1 MKNTIRVI
9 SLKRMLAFAFALALA
24 APGLPARNPAQPSWL
39 GDAVFY
45 QIYPSSYQDS
55 DGNGIGDL
63 PGIISRLDYIRSIGV
78 TAIWLNPVYV
88 SGWTDGGYDIIDFYR
103 VDPRFGDNDDL
114 VELLK
119 EAHKRGIK
127 VVMDLVAGHSSD
139 QCEWFLQSRE
149 GANLRYSDYYIWPT
163 FKPEDDTPAPGG
175 DGSLDYAALMSA
187 HASLIRKFVATDA
200 PRGPYYIKN
209 FYDTQPALNF
219 GFADPDPAHPWEQ
232 AVDAPGPMA
241 MRRELKNIMS
251 FWMDKG
257 VDGFRVDM
265 AASLVKNDPD
275 KAATIRLWKEDFVP
289 WFDREY
295 PEGVLIAEW
304 FNPAQSIEAGFD
316 LDFFCHDGQYNY
328 SSLFFFNRGF
338 GPAGSAKPYFAK
350 SGEGELK
357 TWYDLYTYQYDAVK
371 GKGYVCMPSGN
382 HDFNRVCT
390 EGRTT
395 PEELKVAMTFFL
407 TMPGV
412 PFIYYGDEIG
422 LKQNPAAP
430 STDGSG
436 FRAGCRI
443 PMLWDATA
451 NAGFS
456 TAPMDKIY
464 IPQDPDPGR
473 MTVEKAEADPNSLL
487 HYVRTLLQLRRQVPA
502 LGADASWRL
511 VSSLD
516 QPYPMVYELKQ
527 RGERCWVVLNPSGKP
542 VSVTLPKESSKPE
555 LIGGNYK
562 KCTYKQTKKGDT
574 IAISPVSAAIFKF

>member
-1 MKNTIRVI
+1 MKNRFLTC
-9 SLKRMLAFAFALALA
+9 ALACA
-24 APGLPARNPAQPSWL
+24 VASAGASAQNPAQPSWL
-39 GDAVFY
+39 SDAVFY
-45 QIYPSSYQDS
+45 QIYPSSFQDT
-55 DGNGIGDL
+55 DGNGIGDI
-63 PGIISRLDYIRSIGV
+63 PGIISRLDYIQSIGV

-103 VDPRFGDNDDL
+103 VDPRFGTNSDL
-114 VELLK
+114 VELVEK
-119 EAHKRGIK
+119 AHARGIK
-127 VVMDLVAGHSSD
+127 IVMDLVAGHSSD
-139 QCEWFLQSRE
+139 QCEWFLQSKE
-149 GANLRYSDYYIWPT
+149 APNLRYSDYYIWPT
-163 FKPEDDTPAPGG
+163 FKPEDPSARPGTG
-175 DGSLDYAALMSA
+175 GSLDDAVRMSA
-187 HASLIRKFVATDA
+187 GASLLSKFVATDA

-209 FYDTQPALNF
+209 FFDTQPALNF
-219 GFADPDPAHPWEQ
+219 GFANPDPAHPWEQ

-275 KAATIRLWKEDFVP
+275 KSETIRLWKEDLMK
-289 WFDREY
+289 WFGAEY

-316 LDFFCHDGQYNY
+316 LDFFCHDGRYNY
-328 SSLFFFNRGF
+328 SSLFFFGQRGF
-338 GPAGSAKPYFAK
+338 GPNATKATPYFDVA
-350 SGEGELK
+350 GNGGLK
-357 TWYDLYTYQYDAVK
+357 EWYDLYTYQYDAVK
-371 GKGYVCMPSGN
+371 GKGYVCMPTGN

-390 EGRTT
+390 EGRTK

-422 LKQNPAAP
+422 LNQNPAGP
-430 STDGSG
+430 STEGSG

-443 PMLWDATA
+443 PMLWDGSA

-456 TAPMDKIY
+456 TAPIDKIY

-473 MTVEKAEADPNSLL
+473 MTVEKAEIDPNSLL
-487 HYVRTLLQLRRQVPA
+487 KYVRTLLRLRKTVPA

-516 QPYPMVYELKQ
+516 QPYPMVYERKL
-527 RGERCWVVLNPSGKP
+527 GNERCYVVLNPSGKA
-542 VSVTLPKESSKPE
+542 VKVTLPAEVSKPE
-555 LIGGNYK
+555 LIGGSYQ
-562 KCTYKQTKKGDT
+562 KCTYKQTKKGDVVS
-574 IAISPVSAAIFKF
+574 ISPVSAAIFKF